1 MIDLGKKTTMLL
13 GVAAVGVAGYLIWKK
28 NQKPKVFV
36 DLKGPSP
43 SQFGVV
49 GQTASGQLIF
59 SGTRGTI
66 ILPQGVTPY
75 TSATNGHWMACIS
88 GDCIYLTGPF
98 AVGQTQISSL

>member
-1 MIDLGKKTTMLL
+1 MNNKLTMLV
-13 GVAAVGVAGYLIWKK
+13 GVAAVGVVAYLLWQKS
-28 NQKPKVFV
+28 QKPKVFM

-43 SQFGVV
+43 SQYGVV
-49 GQTASGQLIF
+49 GQTASGELIF

-75 TSATNGHWMACIS
+75 TSSTNGQWMACIS

-98 AVGQTQISSL
+98 AVNQTQISSL

>member
-13 GVAAVGVAGYLIWKK
+13 GVAAVGVVAYLIWKK
-28 NQKPKVFV
+28 NQKPKVFM

-59 SGTRGTI
+59 SGTRGI
-66 ILPQGVTPY
+66 ITLPQGVTPY

-98 AVGQTQISSL
+98 AVGQTQVSSL